1 MEIVYSVEQGVLMTG
16 DGDDENDEFED
27 YSDSDASQSA
37 ESDETDEASE
47 SGQEEGPDD
56 SETPLGVLEVPNP
69 SADKK
74 PQLFIDHNDL
84 DLAKLLHLRSFWQRH
99 LLYTYEYTY
108 KDSFS
113 GLPDIL
119 KPKIRKY
126 DQTKGS
132 TLSLSWMGYYCEL

>member
-1 MEIVYSVEQGVLMTG
+1 MEIVYSVEQGVLVTG
-16 DGDDENDEFED
+16 DVDDENDEFEN
-27 YSDSDASQSA
+27 YSDSDASESA
-37 ESDETDEASE
+37 EAEESDEGGQSGPEEAS
-47 SGQEEGPDD
+47 DD

-74 PQLFIDHNDL
+74 PQPFIDHKDL

-113 GLPDIL
+113 GLPDQL
-119 KPKIRKY
+119 KPQIRKY

-132 TLSLSWMGYYCEL
+132 TLSLSWIGYYCEL

>member
-1 MEIVYSVEQGVLMTG
+1 MEIVYSVEQGVLVTG
-16 DGDDENDEFED
+16 ELDDENEEFED
-27 YSDSDASQSA
+27 YSDSDGSQSGKSEISDEA
-37 ESDETDEASE
+37 RESDH
-47 SGQEEGPDD
+47 EEGLDD
-56 SETPLGVLEVPNP
+56 SETPLGVPEVPNP

-74 PQLFIDHNDL
+74 PQPFIDHKNL

-113 GLPDIL
+113 GLPDLL